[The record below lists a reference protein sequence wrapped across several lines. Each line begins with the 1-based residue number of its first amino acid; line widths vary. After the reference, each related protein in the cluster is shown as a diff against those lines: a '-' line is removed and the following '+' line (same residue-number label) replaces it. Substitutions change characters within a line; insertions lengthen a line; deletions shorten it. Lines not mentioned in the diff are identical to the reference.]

1 MEKTKLT
8 GQYNSDENKI
18 AFNFEEGQSLE
29 LDTENDIDFT
39 DLVKQLTFLIETEK
53 EIDISLDEPEEP
65 KLKII
70 YETITEIIEA
80 YNSNLIDFI
89 NSQDVDEDKDQ

>member
-18 AFNFEEGQSLE
+18 VFNFEEGQSLE
-29 LDTENDIDFT
+29 LNTENDIDFT
-39 DLVKQLTFLIETEK
+39 DLVKQLTFRIENEK
-53 EIDISLDEPEEP
+53 EIDILLDEPDEP

-70 YETITEIIEA
+70 YETITEIIGA
-80 YNSNLIDFI
+80 YNSNLKDFI
-89 NSQDVDEDKDQ
+89 NAQVVDEDDD

>member
-18 AFNFEEGQSLE
+18 VFNFEEGQSLE

-39 DLVKQLTFLIETEK
+39 DLVKQITFLIKTEK
-53 EIDISLDEPEEP
+53 EIDISMDEPEEP

-80 YNSNLIDFI
+80 YNSNMKDFM
-89 NSQDVDEDKDQ
+89 NAQVVDEDDD

>member
-8 GQYNSDENKI
+8 GQYYSDENKI
-18 AFNFEEGQSLE
+18 VFNFEEGQSLE
-29 LDTENDIDFT
+29 LNTENDIDFT

-53 EIDISLDEPEEP
+53 EIDISLDEPEDP

-70 YETITEIIEA
+70 YETITEIIET
-80 YNSNLIDFI
+80 YNLNLKDFMTA
-89 NSQDVDEDKDQ
+89 QDVDKDED

>member
-8 GQYNSDENKI
+8 GEYNFDENKI
-18 AFNFEEGQSLE
+18 VFNFEEGQSLE
-29 LDTENDIDFT
+29 LNTENDIDFT
-39 DLVKQLTFLIETEK
+39 YLVKQLTFLIETEK

-70 YETITEIIEA
+70 YETIMEIIRA
-80 YNSNLIDFI
+80 YNSNLKDFV
-89 NSQDVDEDKDQ
+89 NS

>member
-18 AFNFEEGQSLE
+18 VFNFEEGQSLE

-70 YETITEIIEA
+70 YETIMEIIEA
-80 YNSNLIDFI
+80 YNSNLKDFI
-89 NSQDVDEDKDQ
+89 NAQVVDEDDD

>member
-18 AFNFEEGQSLE
+18 VFNFEEGQSLE
-29 LDTENDIDFT
+29 LNTENDIDFT
-39 DLVKQLTFLIETEK
+39 DLVKQLTFRIENEK
-53 EIDISLDEPEEP
+53 EIDILLDKPDEP

-70 YETITEIIEA
+70 YETITEIIGA
-80 YNSNLIDFI
+80 YNLNLKNFV
-89 NSQDVDEDKDQ
+89 NSQVVDEDDN

>member
-1 MEKTKLT
+1 MGKTKLT
-8 GQYNSDENKI
+8 GQYNSVENKI
-18 AFNFEEGQSLE
+18 VFNFEEGQSLE
-29 LDTENDIDFT
+29 LNTENDIDFT
-39 DLVKQLTFLIETEK
+39 DLVKQLTFRIENEK

-80 YNSNLIDFI
+80 YNLNLKDFMKV
-89 NSQDVDEDKDQ
+89 QVVDEDDH

>member
-18 AFNFEEGQSLE
+18 VFNFEEGQSLE
-29 LDTENDIDFT
+29 LNTENDIDFT
-39 DLVKQLTFLIETEK
+39 DLVKQITFLIKTEK
-53 EIDISLDEPEEP
+53 EIDISMDEPEEP

-80 YNSNLIDFI
+80 YNSNMKDFM
-89 NSQDVDEDKDQ
+89 NAQVVDDDDD